1 MSSGAGVIRVLALVL
16 VAVTVG
22 FAFTLHTLQ
31 NTRAELAAAEA
42 RAAAFEEAAR
52 IHRRHVVQLEAAK
65 AEAGA
70 LDRELQEGE
79 GADAALSDYLVRG
92 AGRVWP

>member
-1 MSSGAGVIRVLALVL
+1 MIRWGIAAALVVALALGVVVL
-16 VAVTVG
+16 RLELKA
-22 FAFTLHTLQ
+22 A
-31 NTRAELAAAEA
+31 RAELAAAEE
-42 RAAAFEEAAR
+42 RVAAFEEAAR
-52 IHRRHVVQLEAAK
+52 IHQKNVQRLEAAA

>member
-1 MSSGAGVIRVLALVL
+1 MIRWGVAAAVVVALVL
-16 VAVTVG
+16 GIVA
-22 FAFTLHTLQ
+22 LRLELKD
-31 NTRAELAAAEA
+31 TRAELAAAEA

-52 IHRRHVVQLEAAK
+52 IHRRHVAQLEAAK

-79 GADAALSDYLVRG
+79 GADAALSDYLMRG

>member
-1 MSSGAGVIRVLALVL
+1 MIRLAVAAAVLCALVL
-16 VAVTVG
+16 GIVA
-22 FAFTLHTLQ
+22 LCLELKE
-31 NTRAELAAAEA
+31 TRAELAAAEA

-52 IHRRHVVQLEAAK
+52 IHRRHVAQLEASK

-79 GADAALSDYLVRG
+79 GANAALSDYLRRG

>member
-1 MSSGAGVIRVLALVL
+1 VTRWGVLAAVFGVLVLVVGVLALEL
-16 VAVTVG
+16 KD
-22 FAFTLHTLQ
+22 
-31 NTRAELAAAEA
+31 TRAELVAAEA